1 MKTAWPA
8 LTTERDRPTI
18 VALHLFSQVLGKVP
32 TALLPWRNHGWHLT
46 LHVGPRGLS
55 TEPIYAHGRAFTLAL
70 DLAGHEFVYEDAD
83 GRVAAPLGPMT
94 VADFHAL
101 VMETLHE
108 AGHQVRIHPTPNE
121 VAPSTPFAEDHE
133 PRACDRSSASR
144 LLGALQNADRVFRLF
159 RSAFLGKVSPVHFFW
174 GSFDLAVT
182 RFSGRPAPPH
192 PGGIPNLPDEVTR
205 EAYSH
210 EVSSAGFWPG
220 GAGAEGGPFFYSYA
234 YPTPEGFGCAPVRP
248 EAARWDGALGEF
260 VLDYEAVRAAPDP
273 DAALLRFLNSTYGAA
288 ADLGQWDRAALD
300 CAIGGPGKPRQVGG
314 DMR

>member
-8 LTTERDRPTI
+8 LTCEPDRPTI

-32 TALLPWRNHGWHLT
+32 TAVLPWRNHGWHLT
-46 LHVGPRGLS
+46 LHVGPRGLT
-55 TEPIYAHGRAFTLAL
+55 TEPVYADGRAFTLAL

-101 VMETLHE
+101 VMRILGQ
-108 AGHQVRIHPTPNE
+108 AGHRVHIHAAPNE
-121 VAPSTPFAEDHE
+121 IDPATPFAEDHA
-133 PRACDRSSASR
+133 PRAYDRDSALR

-182 RFSGRPAPPH
+182 RFSGRTAPLH
-192 PGGIPNLPDEVTR
+192 PGGIPNLPDDVTR

-234 YPTPEGFGCAPVRP
+234 YPTPEGFGAAKVRP
-248 EAARWDGALGEF
+248 DAARWDPALGEF
-260 VLDYEAVRAAPDP
+260 VLDYEAVRSAPDP
-273 DAALLRFLNSTYGAA
+273 DATLLGFLTSTYEAA
-288 ADLGQWDRAALD
+288 AGLGRWDRAALE
-300 CAIGGPGKPRQVGG
+300 CATGQPGVPRQI
-314 DMR
+314 